1 MGSSTAALYQARR
14 GSKHLFDQ
22 AVSLLPGGVS
32 HENRFAAPFP
42 IYIERADGPRTCD
55 VDGNEYICYSMGS
68 ASLLLGH
75 ASPMVVKAIQDQAA
89 KGTFFSNCHPLEV
102 QWADLVQRLIPSAER
117 IRFVGSGTEATM
129 LAVRIARAFTGRTK
143 IVRFEGHYHGWH
155 DHLAT
160 GMDLP
165 FYEAPSLGLVPGS
178 VEATVVL
185 PANDATR
192 VEQVLRKDPDIAAVI
207 LEASGASWGTVP
219 LTPGF
224 HAELRRLTTQYGV
237 VLIFD
242 EIITGFRHSP
252 GGVQARIGVTPDL
265 TTLAKVVT
273 GGLPGGAVA
282 GRAEIMR
289 VLDPREEV
297 RGRPSRAVHRG
308 TFNANPLVAAAGIA
322 TLTEVATGAPQAQA
336 DAMATRLRQALQE
349 VLSRR
354 GVAGVVYGDS
364 STFHIYIGKPSIE
377 GLDAAQLKGIP
388 KPIVSG
394 IQQALRAR
402 GVDILSYTGGVT
414 SSAHTEREVNETV
427 GIFDDAVRDLV
438 ETKILPRI

>member
-1 MGSSTAALYQARR
+1 
-14 GSKHLFDQ
+14 
-22 AVSLLPGGVS
+22 
-32 HENRFAAPFP
+32 
-42 IYIERADGPRTCD
+42 
-55 VDGNEYICYSMGS
+55 
-68 ASLLLGH
+68 
-75 ASPMVVKAIQDQAA
+75 
-89 KGTFFSNCHPLEV
+89 
-102 QWADLVQRLIPSAER
+102 
-117 IRFVGSGTEATM
+117 M

-165 FYEAPSLGLVPGS
+165 FYEAPSLGILPGS
-178 VEATVVL
+178 IEATVVL

-192 VEQVLRKDPDIAAVI
+192 VEEVLRKDRDVAAVI

-219 LTPGF
+219 LAPGF
-224 HAELRRLTTQYGV
+224 HADLRRLATQYGV

-242 EIITGFRHSP
+242 EIITGFRYGP

-282 GRAEIMR
+282 GRAEVMR

-297 RGRPSRAVHRG
+297 RGKRARAIHRG
-308 TFNANPLVAAAGIA
+308 TFNANPLAAAAGIA

-336 DAMATRLRQALQE
+336 DAMASRLRHGFQD
-349 VLSRR
+349 VMSRR
-354 GVAGVVYGDS
+354 GVAGAVYGDS

-377 GLDAAQLKGIP
+377 NLDAAQLKGIP

-402 GVDILSYTGGVT
+402 GMDVLSYTGGVT
-414 SSAHTEREVNETV
+414 SSAHTEREIDRTI
-427 GIFDDAVRDLV
+427 GIFDDAVKELV
-438 ETKILPRI
+438 ETKVLPRV